1 MFINFIAINPKNMNL
16 KKYCL
21 ILGMILFSIIGAYA
35 QEEGL
40 ISSID
45 DFSIDEV
52 EFNPNGIKIL
62 AFDNTL
68 AIEFRNE
75 VSNLR
80 YEVINN
86 KGSVLLS
93 KEEASTK
100 KTLLNI
106 SKLKEGTYYVRVSS
120 NEVKDFLKFKKT

>member
-1 MFINFIAINPKNMNL
+1 MKL
-16 KKYCL
+16 KKLLLGASL
-21 ILGMILFSIIGAYA
+21 ILCSVIGVQA

-45 DFSIDEV
+45 DFSIDKV
-52 EFNPNGIKIL
+52 EYNPNGIKIL

-68 AIEFRNE
+68 ALEFRSE

-80 YEVINN
+80 FEIINK
-86 KGSVLLS
+86 KGELLLS
-93 KEEASTK
+93 KEEATVK

-106 SKLKEGTYYVRVSS
+106 SKLEKGTYYVRVFSD
-120 NEVKDFLKFKKT
+120 NVKDFLKFVKT

>member
-1 MFINFIAINPKNMNL
+1 MNL
-16 KKYCL
+16 KKYL
-21 ILGMILFSIIGAYA
+21 LTVSIMLLSSVGVFA

-45 DFSIDEV
+45 DFSIDNID
-52 EFNPNGIKIL
+52 FNRNGVKIL

-68 AIEFRNE
+68 ALEFRDI

-80 YEVINN
+80 FEIINK
-86 KGSVLLS
+86 KGDILLS
-93 KEEASTK
+93 KKEDTAK

-106 SKLKEGTYYVRVSS
+106 SKLKKGTYYVRIFS
-120 NEVKDFLKFKKT
+120 EEIKDFLKFDKT

>member
-1 MFINFIAINPKNMNL
+1 MNL

-21 ILGMILFSIIGAYA
+21 VVGVMLFSIAGVFA

-45 DFSIDEV
+45 DFSIDKV
-52 EFNPNGIKIL
+52 AFNPNGIRIL

-68 AIEFRNE
+68 AIEFKNE

-80 YEVINN
+80 YEIINK
-86 KGSVLLS
+86 KGDLLLR
-93 KEEASTK
+93 KEETITK
-100 KTLLNI
+100 KSLLNI
-106 SKLKEGTYYVRVSS
+106 SKLKNGTYYVRVFS
-120 NEVKDFLKFKKT
+120 NEVKDFLKFSKT